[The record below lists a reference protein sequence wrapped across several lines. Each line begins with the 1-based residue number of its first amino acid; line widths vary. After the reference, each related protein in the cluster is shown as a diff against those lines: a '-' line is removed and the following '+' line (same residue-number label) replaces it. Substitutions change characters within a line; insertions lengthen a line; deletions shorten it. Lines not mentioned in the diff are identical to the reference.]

1 MDEYKEIFE
10 TDLSEADKIAKAF
23 HLIIDT
29 IIGHSSNQI
38 ELLKAMNDREAL
50 IKEQI
55 KLSTIQHATSIFD
68 MAYQQATGKRSWDE
82 QINE

>member
-1 MDEYKEIFE
+1 MKEYNKIFE

-23 HLIIDT
+23 HMVVNT
-29 IIGHSSNQI
+29 IITHSNNQI
-38 ELLKAMNDREAL
+38 ELLKAMNDRETL

-68 MAYQQATGKRSWDE
+68 MAYRRATGKRSWDE
-82 QINE
+82 